1 MQAKSSTTPSS
12 MPSTDPATTA
22 APAPVAL
29 ARQRRRQRSLQL
41 WNRVALASLGVILL
55 YVVGCL
61 ALVQAPVDQP
71 ELPSL
76 LAGFG
81 LVPLIGLLF
90 AYLVTRAELT
100 RR

>member
-12 MPSTDPATTA
+12 MPLTTPATTA
-22 APAPVAL
+22 APARVAPS
-29 ARQRRRQRSLQL
+29 RQSRRQRSLQL
-41 WNRVALASLGVILL
+41 WNRVAWASLGVILL
-55 YVVGCL
+55 YMVGCL

-71 ELPSL
+71 ELPGL

-81 LVPLIGLLF
+81 LAPLIGLLF
-90 AYLVTRAELT
+90 AYLLTRAELT